1 MLQSVLFIARIL
13 ISMQCNLVC
22 IQTAQKPPTLTWL
35 VSTIS
40 VSISL
45 KLQHWKITLLLFIVL
60 SWPSYSK
67 QQKKRVFASWAK
79 NTESIFELKQ
89 NKKGEKGHWKN
100 LSKDKLKFCLE
111 ILKIKIDPRLCV
123 ETKLSQATIQCN
135 PPVHF

>member
-35 VSTIS
+35 VYIS
-40 VSISL
+40 VNTF
-45 KLQHWKITLLLFIVL
+45 KITTLENYTKNVCLPPE
-60 SWPSYSK
+60 WK
-67 QQKKRVFASWAK
+67 TQKVYL
-79 NTESIFELKQ
+79 NQ
-89 NKKGEKGHWKN
+89 NKTKKGEKGHWKN

-111 ILKIKIDPRLCV
+111 ILKIKIDPRLYA

>member
-35 VSTIS
+35 VYIS
-40 VSISL
+40 VNTF
-45 KLQHWKITLLLFIVL
+45 KITTLLFIVL
-60 SWPSYSK
+60 SWPSYLNNK
-67 QQKKRVFASWAK
+67 KNVCLPPEWKTQKVYL
-79 NTESIFELKQ
+79 NQ
-89 NKKGEKGHWKN
+89 NKTKKGEKGHWKN
-100 LSKDKLKFCLE
+100 LSKNKLKFCLE
-111 ILKIKIDPRLCV
+111 ILKIKIDPRLYA